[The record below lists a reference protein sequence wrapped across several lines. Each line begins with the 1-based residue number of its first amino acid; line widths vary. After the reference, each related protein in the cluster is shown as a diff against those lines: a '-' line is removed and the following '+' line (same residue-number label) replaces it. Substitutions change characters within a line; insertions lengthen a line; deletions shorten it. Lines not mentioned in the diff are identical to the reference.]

1 MFLILLISL
10 IQSATAMTLKD
21 AYQSARQNME
31 TIKAASSRVDASEEQ
46 EKRAQAAILPTIAG
60 IGNYTRIDPPDVTGI
75 RAFTLTKQYSA
86 ALRLTQP
93 LIRGGVLGALDVA
106 KANNLL
112 AEFQKDATDLNL
124 YQMVINAYYQ
134 LRISQVDVKNLAQL
148 AEASKERVK
157 EIRSRTSIGRS
168 RRGELVEAEAQLH
181 TAESQYQQGLIN
193 LQDAERNF
201 EFFTKQPP
209 GNIPELSQIPKLE
222 GSLEYYL
229 SKLKARP
236 DLQAN
241 QQAIQ
246 VANAQI
252 EVSKGGHY
260 PQVDLVS
267 NYFFDRTGILAT
279 SEWDAALIV
288 SVPLFQGGG
297 VQASVRESVANR
309 RIAELTA
316 SESMRIA
323 ERELSILYQN
333 YQSVQLQ
340 LDSLKSALEKAEE
353 AYRLNK
359 KDYQYGLVTNLD
371 VLQSLNVFF
380 QTKRSYDSLFAMAHM
395 THKNLEAS
403 VGVLP

>member
-1 MFLILLISL
+1 MFLVLLLSL
-10 IQSATAMTLKD
+10 VQPASAFTLKE
-21 AYQSARQNME
+21 AFQSARQNME

-46 EKRAQAAILPTIAG
+46 KKRARAVVLPTVAG
-60 IGNYTRIDPPDVTGI
+60 VGNYTRIDSPDETGL

-86 ALRLTQP
+86 AIRLSQP
-93 LIRGGVLGALDVA
+93 LIRGGALGALDVA
-106 KANNLL
+106 KASVLL

-124 YQMVINAYYQ
+124 YQLVINAYYQ

-148 AEASKERVK
+148 TEASRERVK

-193 LQDAERNF
+193 LQDAEQNF
-201 EFFTKQPP
+201 EFLTRQASPK
-209 GNIPELSQIPKLE
+209 IPDLSQIPKVE

-236 DLQAN
+236 DLQAT

-246 VANAQI
+246 VANAQV

-267 NYFFDRTGILAT
+267 NYYFDRTGILAT
-279 SEWDAALIV
+279 SEWDAAIIV
-288 SVPLFQGGG
+288 SVPLYQGGG
-297 VQASVRESVANR
+297 VQAAVRESVANR

-316 SESMRIA
+316 SETMRVA
-323 ERELSILYQN
+323 QRQLSILYQN

-340 LDSLKSALEKAEE
+340 LQALKSALEKAEE

-380 QTKRSYDSLFAMAHM
+380 QTKRSYDSLYAMAHM
-395 THKNLEAS
+395 TYKNLEAS

>member
-353 AYRLNK
+353 A
-359 KDYQYGLVTNLD
+359 
-371 VLQSLNVFF
+371 
-380 QTKRSYDSLFAMAHM
+380 
-395 THKNLEAS
+395 
-403 VGVLP
+403 